1 MALPADGSAEVVAL
15 AVVGALIFVTRWV
28 FKPSRKTHAGRPVNA
43 TDSRELGLLT
53 VVATVPRT
61 EAQARRARL
70 GEVGIRSSS
79 SRRNDGNVDVL
90 VFHGDA
96 DRARRILEDLA

>member
-1 MALPADGSAEVVAL
+1 MALPADGSAEVIAL
-15 AVVGALIFVTRWV
+15 VVVGGLVFVMRWV
-28 FKPSRKTHAGRPVNA
+28 FKPARKRQAARPVNA

-53 VVATVPRT
+53 VVATVPRPQ
-61 EAQARRARL
+61 AQARRAQL

-79 SRRNDGNVDVL
+79 SRRNDGDVDVL

-96 DRARRILEDLA
+96 DTARRILEA